1 MSTTVAAFKLQQE
14 KNQLLLNKLSQFI
27 QKGQLFGLIPN
38 PDLMNKLQTAIQ
50 AVDTGI
56 LKVALIGG
64 FSEGKTSIAS
74 AWLERLDQ
82 SMNISQQESSN
93 EVKIYTLGDDIE
105 LIDTPGLFGFKEQ
118 ENSQGQIE
126 KYKEITQKYVSEAHL
141 VIYVMNSAN
150 PIKESHKEDLIWL
163 FRELNLLA
171 RTVFVLSRF
180 DEVADIEDDWDY
192 RESLNTKKQNV
203 SNRLKEMI
211 SLSEAELN
219 NLKIVAIA
227 ANPYGEGVGHWLQNL
242 EEFKKISRI
251 QTLQDATRK
260 TIEEN
265 GGSTPIVL
273 EAQKSMIQ
281 DVLKKQMPLVRERQ
295 AHLNHELL
303 KLSDTALHLNYDL
316 EPLESKITRVRI
328 DLKDF
333 VLNHFTSLIRKVQG
347 SDLNT
352 FSDFY
357 ENELGN
363 DGIVLSTR
371 IQQEFDR
378 QCQTITSSLQ
388 RISLDFNNEML
399 RFEASVGSDL
409 LNKGLGLL
417 GQQKL
422 TNTHILGARDG
433 IVAAG
438 KMVGVDLAK
447 YLKFK
452 PWGAINLASRVN
464 FVMASVS
471 LLIEAWD
478 SYKKA
483 QAEADFKKLVADIV
497 ATLEDQRSSLL
508 SSLDDTGFIQ
518 TLFPQYQILKTQF
531 AEINLANENTAKR
544 KLEFDEWE
552 NEGLMI
558 EGEYRVLEN
567 QSV

>member
-1 MSTTVAAFKLQQE
+1 M
-14 KNQLLLNKLSQFI
+14 
-27 QKGQLFGLIPN
+27 
-38 PDLMNKLQTAIQ
+38 
-50 AVDTGI
+50 
-56 LKVALIGG
+56 
-64 FSEGKTSIAS
+64 
-74 AWLERLDQ
+74 
-82 SMNISQQESSN
+82 
-93 EVKIYTLGDDIE
+93 
-105 LIDTPGLFGFKEQ
+105 
-118 ENSQGQIE
+118 
-126 KYKEITQKYVSEAHL
+126 
-141 VIYVMNSAN
+141 
-150 PIKESHKEDLIWL
+150 

-171 RTVFVLSRF
+171 LTVFVLSRF

-211 SLSEAELN
+211 SLSETELN

-303 KLSDTALHLNYDL
+303 KLSDTALHLNNDL

-363 DGIVLSTR
+363 DGIQPSCFPNCNLHQPLARLVGLDIFPKHLHGTG
-371 IQQEFDR
+371 EG
-378 QCQTITSSLQ
+378 TE
-388 RISLDFNNEML
+388 RISNFMCHP
-399 RFEASVGSDL
+399 RRHFP
-409 LNKGLGLL
+409 K
-417 GQQKL
+417 
-422 TNTHILGARDG
+422 
-433 IVAAG
+433 AG
-438 KMVGVDLAK
+438 KPFLAPH
-447 YLKFK
+447 F
-452 PWGAINLASRVN
+452 
-464 FVMASVS
+464 
-471 LLIEAWD
+471 
-478 SYKKA
+478 
-483 QAEADFKKLVADIV
+483 
-497 ATLEDQRSSLL
+497 
-508 SSLDDTGFIQ
+508 
-518 TLFPQYQILKTQF
+518 LF
-531 AEINLANENTAKR
+531 
-544 KLEFDEWE
+544 
-552 NEGLMI
+552 
-558 EGEYRVLEN
+558 
-567 QSV
+567 